1 MPYLGVMRLLRTRSS
16 QLERPIEPCLPRL
29 AKAPP
34 IGPDWIH
41 EVKHDGF
48 RVLGWREAA
57 GVGLFT
63 RKGVDL
69 ARRFP
74 LIAAAVAALP
84 VRTCLIDGEA
94 IACDERGVAVFEL
107 IRYRR
112 QDYAVTLSAFDLLEI
127 DGEDMRNAPIEQR
140 KQALA
145 RLLTRSYNGI
155 TLNAHYGGDGAVIF
169 KRACQLGHEGIVSK
183 RLGSPYCSGR
193 SDQWMK

>member
-1 MPYLGVMRLLRTRSS
+1 MTRTGASITAQPQSS
-16 QLERPIEPCLPRL
+16 LFQD
-29 AKAPP
+29 K
-34 IGPDWIH
+34 
-41 EVKHDGF
+41 
-48 RVLGWREAA
+48 EA
-57 GVGLFT
+57 L
-63 RKGVDL
+63 
-69 ARRFP
+69 RRFP
-74 LIAAAVAALP
+74 LIAAVVAALP

-140 KQALA
+140 KQVLA

-155 TLNAHYGGDGAVIF
+155 ALNAHYGGDGAVIF

-193 SDQWMK
+193 SDHWIKIKNPSAPAAKREAAEFSRR